1 MGKRNNIVISS
12 SDDEDY
18 EPSSRLT
25 RSYQKPKSTS
35 SLTRTNPSRAKK
47 PRLPGF
53 RLTKQSSNV
62 DEMRLAFRDFDEVLN
77 GFKVSAGSRRSNPKE
92 LWVDKHKP
100 SSLEELAVN
109 KKKVEEVKSWF
120 EERLMTPKYLQ
131 DEVGRS
137 SVLILSGQAGVGKS
151 ATVHLIASK
160 IGAQLCEWNTP
171 TPTIW
176 QEHVHNSSAGMKY
189 TSKLDEFENF
199 VERVRKY
206 GLISSSLNGNSK
218 SSIILV
224 IDDLPVTNGRSAFER
239 LQRCLV
245 LLVRSTRVPTAILV
259 TDYGN
264 ADSSDLT
271 ARWLEEL
278 QLTLESAGASKV
290 AFNPITNN
298 SIKKTLSRICRQEL
312 CNVAAEEIDLI
323 ARASGGDIRHAI
335 TSLQLFC
342 LKPNVELDLSSSN
355 STPSCPKENANV
367 LNEFSGGFSSQYGRD
382 ETLTLFHA
390 LGKFLHNK
398 RDTENV
404 VALDQNAFRVGE
416 KFSRLPFKMDS
427 PEKIL
432 CQAHGQS
439 RPITDF
445 LHENVLDFVSDEA
458 MDDAWAVASYL
469 GDADLLLATSR
480 RTLNRHSEIEN
491 VLQSAAASVA
501 VRGVLYGNFHPS
513 PSRWHAIRKPKLW
526 QIEQSSSHNQNEMLR
541 QRFMEDGGSSSLSE
555 VSVIATEYRPVLK
568 WVGYRKARDV
578 ETHESEDE
586 SVKRMSIDEEES
598 EISDDDDIEDW

>member
-1 MGKRNNIVISS
+1 MN
-12 SDDEDY
+12 
-18 EPSSRLT
+18 
-25 RSYQKPKSTS
+25 
-35 SLTRTNPSRAKK
+35 
-47 PRLPGF
+47 
-53 RLTKQSSNV
+53 
-62 DEMRLAFRDFDEVLN
+62 
-77 GFKVSAGSRRSNPKE
+77 
-92 LWVDKHKP
+92 
-100 SSLEELAVN
+100 
-109 KKKVEEVKSWF
+109 
-120 EERLMTPKYLQ
+120 
-131 DEVGRS
+131 
-137 SVLILSGQAGVGKS
+137 
-151 ATVHLIASK
+151 
-160 IGAQLCEWNTP
+160 
-171 TPTIW
+171 
-176 QEHVHNSSAGMKY
+176 Y

-206 GLISSSLNGNSK
+206 GLIFSSFDGNSK

-224 IDDLPVTNGRSAFER
+224 IDDLPVTNGRLAFER

-245 LLVRSTRVPTAILV
+245 LLVRSTRVPTAILI

-264 ADSSDLT
+264 EDSSDLT
-271 ARWLEEL
+271 ARWMEEL
-278 QLTLESAGASKV
+278 QLSLENAGASKV

-298 SIKKTLSRICRQEL
+298 SIKKTLSRICKQEL

-323 ARASGGDIRHAI
+323 AKASGGDIRHAI

-342 LKPNVELDLSSSN
+342 LKPNTELYLSSSD
-355 STPSCPKENANV
+355 STPSYPKENV
-367 LNEFSGGFSSQYGRD
+367 DELNTSSGGFSSQYGRD

-398 RDTENV
+398 RETENL

-445 LHENVLDFVSDEA
+445 LHENVLDFLSDEA
-458 MDDAWAVASYL
+458 MDDAWTVASYL
-469 GDADLLLATSR
+469 GDADLLLATFR
-480 RTLNRHSEIEN
+480 RNLTRHSETEN

-526 QIEQSSSHNQNEMLR
+526 QIEHSLSHNQNEMLR
-541 QRFMEDGGSSSLSE
+541 ERFTADVGWTSLSE
-555 VSVIATEYRPVLK
+555 VSVVATEYRPVLK
-568 WVGYRKARDV
+568 WVGYRRTGDV
-578 ETHESEDE
+578 ETQESEDD
-586 SVKRMSIDEEES
+586 SLQRMSMDEES
-598 EISDDDDIEDW
+598 EICEDDDDDDIEDW

>member
-1 MGKRNNIVISS
+1 MGKRNTVVISS
-12 SDDEDY
+12 SDDDDY
-18 EPSSRLT
+18 RPSSRSK
-25 RSYQKPKSTS
+25 RSYEKPKSKS
-35 SLTRTNPSRAKK
+35 SFSRTNPSRAKK
-47 PRLPGF
+47 PRLQKS

-77 GFKVSAGSRRSNPKE
+77 GFKVSSGSKRIDPKE

-100 SSLEELAVN
+100 CSLEELAVN

-120 EERLMTPKYLQ
+120 EERLRTPKG
-131 DEVGRS
+131 EIGCS
-137 SVLILSGQAGVGKS
+137 SVLIISGPAGVGKS
-151 ATVHLIASK
+151 ATVHAIASK
-160 IGAQLCEWNTP
+160 LGAHLCEWNTP

-176 QEHVHNSSAGMKY
+176 QEHVHNSSAGMNY

-206 GLISSSLNGNSK
+206 GLIISSSFNRNSK

-239 LQRCLV
+239 LKRCLV
-245 LLVRSTRVPTAILV
+245 LLVRSTRIPTAILI

-264 ADSSDLT
+264 EDSSDLT
-271 ARWLEEL
+271 AKWMEEL
-278 QLTLESAGASKV
+278 QLSLESAGASKV

-298 SIKKTLSRICRQEL
+298 SIKKTLSRICKQEL
-312 CNVAAEEIDLI
+312 CNVVAEEIDLI
-323 ARASGGDIRHAI
+323 AKASGGDIRHAI

-342 LKPNVELDLSSSN
+342 LKPNVDLGLSSSN
-355 STPSCPKENANV
+355 STVSYPKENANE
-367 LNEFSGGFSSQYGRD
+367 LHTFSCGFSSQYGRD

-404 VALDQNAFRVGE
+404 VALDQNVFRVGE
-416 KFSRLPFKMDS
+416 QFSRLPFKMDS

-458 MDDAWAVASYL
+458 MDDAWTVASYL
-469 GDADLLLATSR
+469 GDADLLLSTYR
-480 RTLNRHSEIEN
+480 RTSTRHSEAEN

-526 QIEQSSSHNQNEMLR
+526 QIEQSLFHNQKEMLR
-541 QRFMEDGGSSSLSE
+541 QRFTVDGGLSSLSE

-568 WVGYRKARDV
+568 WIGYRKAEDIK
-578 ETHESEDE
+578 THESDVDSLQRTSMDE
-586 SVKRMSIDEEES
+586 KS
-598 EISDDDDIEDW
+598 EISDDDIEDW

>member
-1 MGKRNNIVISS
+1 MGKRNTVVISS

-18 EPSSRLT
+18 EPSSRLK
-25 RSYQKPKSTS
+25 RSYEKAKSRS
-35 SLTRTNPSRAKK
+35 SVTRTNPSRAKK
-47 PRLPGF
+47 PRLPSF
-53 RLTKQSSNV
+53 RLSKESSDV
-62 DEMRLAFRDFDEVLN
+62 DEVRLAFEDFNEVFN
-77 GFKVSAGSRRSNPKE
+77 GFKVSAGSRRSNAKE

-100 SSLEELAVN
+100 RSMEELAVH

-120 EERLMTPKYLQ
+120 EERLRTPKYLQ
-131 DEVGRS
+131 GDIGS
-137 SVLILSGQAGVGKS
+137 SVLIITGQAGVGKS
-151 ATVHLIASK
+151 ATVHAVASQ
-160 IGAQLCEWNTP
+160 IGTQLCEWNAP

-176 QEHVHNSSAGMKY
+176 QEHVHNSSAGINY

-206 GLISSSLNGNSK
+206 GLISSSFNGNSK

-224 IDDLPVTNGRSAFER
+224 IDDLPVTNGRAAFER
-239 LQRCLV
+239 LKTCLV
-245 LLVRSTRVPTAILV
+245 LLVRSTRVPTAILI

-264 ADSSDLT
+264 ADSSDPN

-278 QLTLESAGASKV
+278 QLSLESAGASKV
-290 AFNPITNN
+290 LFNPITNN
-298 SIKKTLSRICRQEL
+298 SIKKTLSRICRQEQ

-323 ARASGGDIRHAI
+323 AKASGGDIRHAI

-342 LKPNVELDLSSSN
+342 LKPDVELDLSSSN
-355 STPSCPKENANV
+355 STPSYPKENANE
-367 LNEFSGGFSSQYGRD
+367 LTAFNGGFSSQYGRD

-398 RDTENV
+398 RDKENV
-404 VALDQNAFRVGE
+404 VALDQNAFCVRE

-445 LHENVLDFVSDEA
+445 LHENVLDFLCDEA

-469 GDADLLLATSR
+469 GDADLLLASFRGMLT
-480 RTLNRHSEIEN
+480 RHSETEN

-513 PSRWHAIRKPKLW
+513 PSRWHAIRKPNLW
-526 QIEQSSSHNQNEMLR
+526 QIERSLSHNQNEMLR
-541 QRFMEDGGSSSLSE
+541 QRFMAGSGSSSLSE
-555 VSVIATEYRPVLK
+555 VSVIATEYIPVLK
-568 WVGYRKARDV
+568 WLGYRTSSGL
-578 ETHESEDE
+578 ETHDSEDD
-586 SVKRMSIDEEES
+586 SSQTMSMIDEQES
-598 EISDDDDIEDW
+598 KISDDDIEDW

>member
-1 MGKRNNIVISS
+1 MGKRDAIVISS
-12 SDDEDY
+12 SDDDDY
-18 EPSSRLT
+18 QPFPRSK
-25 RSYQKPKSTS
+25 RSYEKPKSKS
-35 SLTRTNPSRAKK
+35 SVTRTNPSRAKK
-47 PRLPGF
+47 PRIPNS
-53 RLTKQSSNV
+53 RLAKQSSNV

-77 GFKVSAGSRRSNPKE
+77 GFKVSAGSRKSNAKE

-100 SSLEELAVN
+100 CSLEELAVN

-120 EERLMTPKYLQ
+120 EERLRTPKG
-131 DEVGRS
+131 EIVGS
-137 SVLILSGQAGVGKS
+137 SVLIISGPAGVGKS
-151 ATVHLIASK
+151 ATVHVIASMLR
-160 IGAQLCEWNTP
+160 AQLCEWNTP

-176 QEHVHNSSAGMKY
+176 QEHVHNSSAGMNY

-206 GLISSSLNGNSK
+206 GLIFSSFNENSK

-224 IDDLPVTNGRSAFER
+224 IDDLPVTNGRLAFER

-245 LLVRSTRVPTAILV
+245 LLVRSTRVPTAILI

-264 ADSSDLT
+264 EDSSDLT
-271 ARWLEEL
+271 ARWMEEL
-278 QLTLESAGASKV
+278 QLSLESAGANKV

-298 SIKKTLSRICRQEL
+298 SIKKTLSRICKQEL
-312 CNVAAEEIDLI
+312 CNVAAEEIDRI
-323 ARASGGDIRHAI
+323 AKASGGDIRHAI

-342 LKPNVELDLSSSN
+342 LKPNAELYLSSSN
-355 STPSCPKENANV
+355 STPSYPKENV
-367 LNEFSGGFSSQYGRD
+367 DELDISSGGFSSRYGRD

-398 RDTENV
+398 RETENV
-404 VALDQNAFRVGE
+404 VASDQNAFQVGE

-445 LHENVLDFVSDEA
+445 LHENVLDFLSDEA
-458 MDDAWAVASYL
+458 MDDAWTVASYL
-469 GDADLLLATSR
+469 GDADMLLATFR
-480 RTLNRHSEIEN
+480 RNLTRHSETEN

-526 QIEQSSSHNQNEMLR
+526 QIEHSLSHNQNEMLR
-541 QRFMEDGGSSSLSE
+541 ERFTADVGWTSLSE

-568 WVGYRKARDV
+568 WVGYRKAGDV
-578 ETHESEDE
+578 ETQESEDD
-586 SVKRMSIDEEES
+586 SLQRMSMDEES
-598 EISDDDDIEDW
+598 EICEDDDIEDW

>member
-1 MGKRNNIVISS
+1 MGKRNTIVISS

-47 PRLPGF
+47 PRLPGS

-120 EERLMTPKYLQ
+120 EERLMAPKYLQ

-151 ATVHLIASK
+151 ATVQVIASK

-176 QEHVHNSSAGMKY
+176 QEHVHNSSAGMNY

-218 SSIILV
+218 STIILV

-239 LQRCLV
+239 LQRCLI

-259 TDYGN
+259 TDCGN

-312 CNVAAEEIDLI
+312 CNVASEEIDLI

-404 VALDQNAFRVGE
+404 VALGQNAFRVGE
-416 KFSRLPFKMDS
+416 KFSRLPFKMDY

-445 LHENVLDFVSDEA
+445 LHENVLDFVSNEA

-541 QRFMEDGGSSSLSE
+541 QRFMEDGGSSSFSE

-568 WVGYRKARDV
+568 WVGYRKAGDV
-578 ETHESEDE
+578 ETHGSEDE
-586 SVKRMSIDEEES
+586 SLKGMSIDEEES

>member
-1 MGKRNNIVISS
+1 MGKRNTIVISS

-18 EPSSRLT
+18 QPSSRLK
-25 RSYQKPKSTS
+25 RSYEKEKSRS
-35 SLTRTNPSRAKK
+35 SVTRTNPSRVKK
-47 PRLPGF
+47 PRLPSS
-53 RLTKQSSNV
+53 RLSKESSNA
-62 DEMRLAFRDFDEVLN
+62 DEMRWAFEDFEEVLN
-77 GFKVSAGSRRSNPKE
+77 GSKVSTGSRRSNPKE
-92 LWVDKHKP
+92 MWVDKHKP
-100 SSLEELAVN
+100 SSMEELAVQ

-120 EERLMTPKYLQ
+120 EERLRTPKG
-131 DEVGRS
+131 EIGS
-137 SVLILSGQAGVGKS
+137 SVLIITGQAGVGKS
-151 ATVHLIASK
+151 ATVHVIASQ

-176 QEHVHNSSAGMKY
+176 QEHVHNSNAGINY

-206 GLISSSLNGNSK
+206 GLISSSFNGNSK

-224 IDDLPVTNGRSAFER
+224 IDDLPVINGRAAFER

-245 LLVRSTRVPTAILV
+245 LLVRSSRVPTAILI

-278 QLTLESAGASKV
+278 QFSLESAGASKV

-298 SIKKTLSRICRQEL
+298 SIKKTLSRICRQEQ
-312 CNVAAEEIDLI
+312 CNVAAEEIDQI
-323 ARASGGDIRHAI
+323 AKASGGDIRHAI

-342 LKPNVELDLSSSN
+342 LKPNVELDLSSPN
-355 STPSCPKENANV
+355 STPSYPKENANE
-367 LNEFSGGFSSQYGRD
+367 LIAFNGGFSSQYGRD
-382 ETLTLFHA
+382 GTLTLFHA

-404 VALDQNAFRVGE
+404 VALDQNAFHVGE

-445 LHENVLDFVSDEA
+445 LHENVLDFLSDEA
-458 MDDAWAVASYL
+458 MDDAWSVTSYL
-469 GDADLLLATSR
+469 GDADLLLASFR
-480 RTLNRHSEIEN
+480 RTLTRHNETEN
-491 VLQSAAASVA
+491 VLKSVAASVA

-513 PSRWHAIRKPKLW
+513 PSRWHAIRKPNLW
-526 QIEQSSSHNQNEMLR
+526 QIERSLSYNQNEMLR
-541 QRFMEDGGSSSLSE
+541 QRYIADGGSSSLSE
-555 VSVIATEYRPVLK
+555 VSVIATEYKPVLK
-568 WVGYRKARDV
+568 WLGYRTSGGH
-578 ETHESEDE
+578 ETHDLEDE
-586 SVKRMSIDEEES
+586 SSQRMSIDEQES
-598 EISDDDDIEDW
+598 DISDSDDIEDW

>member
-1 MGKRNNIVISS
+1 MGKRNTITISS

-35 SLTRTNPSRAKK
+35 SLTRTNPNRAKK
-47 PRLPGF
+47 PRLPGS

-120 EERLMTPKYLQ
+120 EERLMTPK

-151 ATVHLIASK
+151 ATVHVIASK

-176 QEHVHNSSAGMKY
+176 QEHVHNSSAGMNY

-342 LKPNVELDLSSSN
+342 LKPNVELDLSLSN

-367 LNEFSGGFSSQYGRD
+367 LNEFSGGISSQYGRD

-541 QRFMEDGGSSSLSE
+541 QRFMEDGGSSSFSE

-568 WVGYRKARDV
+568 WVGYRKAGDV

-598 EISDDDDIEDW
+598 KISDDDDIEDW